1 MKKAMALLLGLVWAV
16 GLTACGGRVRGVQIT
31 ECASEIYTEEE
42 IRQAIDVVLQDF
54 KRDFEGCTLLE
65 IGYAGD
71 DRQDGWQEF
80 AQRHGADQ
88 VIVLLSEFY
97 VDDSG
102 RSQGLNPHST
112 YTGWNW
118 ILVRNKGGQWRHVDH
133 GY

>member
-16 GLTACGGRVRGVQIT
+16 GLTACGGRVQGVQIT
-31 ECASEIYTEEE
+31 ERSSEIYTDQE
-42 IRQAIDVVLQDF
+42 IKQAINEAVRYF
-54 KRDFEGCTLLE
+54 KSKFEGCTLLE

-71 DRQDGWQEF
+71 DKQAGWQEF